1 MENHT
6 ENNVSNGGNGSI
18 VAGVILIAI
27 GGLYLLKDYF
37 PNISFSDLWP
47 YILIGIGIMLLV
59 KGLKNK

>member
-1 MENHT
+1 MGNHT
-6 ENNVSNGGNGSI
+6 ENKGSNERNGSI

-37 PNISFSDLWP
+37 PDIDFRDLWP